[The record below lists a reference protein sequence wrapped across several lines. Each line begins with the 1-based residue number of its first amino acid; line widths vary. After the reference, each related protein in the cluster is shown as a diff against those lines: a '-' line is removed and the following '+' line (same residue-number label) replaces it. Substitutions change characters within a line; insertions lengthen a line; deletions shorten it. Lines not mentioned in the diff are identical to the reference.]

1 MARRGLQV
9 PSRNGSLSRRAL
21 TVGRDNPVF
30 ECTACGQRSQKWLGR
45 CPGCG
50 GWNTFEQVPGELRS
64 EARGRG
70 PEVEPVALSAAELED
85 TQRVATGI
93 AGLDRVLGGGLVP
106 GSVVLVA
113 GEPGVGKSTLLLQA
127 AARRPGLGRV
137 LYVSAEESARQVAL
151 RARRLGCVRDN
162 VLLLAEP
169 SVEAVVATARRL
181 RPALVIVD
189 SVQTMYSE
197 RVPAVSGSVTQ
208 VREVAGQLLELA
220 KRDGPPIILVG
231 HVTKEGLVAGPK
243 ALEHLV
249 DAVLEFSGSSN
260 HPHRILRSTK
270 NRFGSALELA
280 LFAMSDAGLEE
291 IVSPSAV
298 LLADR
303 RAGAPGS
310 AVAVVV
316 EGNTPL
322 LVEVQALVSRSP
334 LGNPRRVVQGMDP
347 GRLSLLL
354 AVLEKR
360 AEGRFG
366 DRDVYVNLV
375 GGVSVEEPALDL
387 AVAAAVMSSALDRA
401 LPDGTAFFGEVGL
414 LGEIRAVSRP
424 SERLREAR
432 ALGFSRCAVPAS
444 VQSAGDRDLEL
455 FPLAD
460 VRELAKLLQGIE
472 S

>member
-1 MARRGLQV
+1 M
-9 PSRNGSLSRRAL
+9 
-21 TVGRDNPVF
+21 GREPAVF

-50 GWNTFEQVPGELRS
+50 GWNTFEQVPAELRH
-64 EARGRG
+64 EARARG
-70 PEVEPVALSAAELED
+70 AAVEPVPLSAAELSD
-85 TQRVATGI
+85 APRVATGI

-106 GSVVLVA
+106 GSVVLLA

-127 AARRPGLGRV
+127 AARRPELGRV
-137 LYVSAEESARQVAL
+137 LYVSAEESAQQVAL
-151 RARRLGCVRDN
+151 RAHRLGCVQDT

-169 SVEAVVATARRL
+169 SVEAAVAAARRL

-220 KRDGPPIILVG
+220 KRDGPPVILVG
-231 HVTKEGLVAGPK
+231 HVTKEGMVAGPK

-249 DAVLEFSGSSN
+249 DAVLEFSGSAN

-280 LFAMSDAGLEE
+280 LFAMSDTGLEE

-303 RAGAPGS
+303 RPGAPGS
-310 AVAVVV
+310 AVAVVL
-316 EGNTPL
+316 EGSTPL
-322 LVEVQALVSRSP
+322 LVEVQALVSRSG
-334 LGNPRRVVQGMDP
+334 LTNPRRVAQGVDP
-347 GRLSLLL
+347 GRLALLL

-360 AEGRFG
+360 AGGRFG
-366 DRDVYVNLV
+366 DRDVFVNLV
-375 GGVSVEEPALDL
+375 GGVSVEEPALDV
-387 AVAAAVMSSALDRA
+387 AVAAAVISSAADRP
-401 LPDGTAFFGEVGL
+401 LPDDLAFFGEVGL

-424 SERLREAR
+424 AERLREAR
-432 ALGFSRCAVPAS
+432 ALGFTRCAVPAS
-444 VQSAGDRDLEL
+444 VQPAGDTEISLL
-455 FPLAD
+455 PLGD
-460 VRELAKLLQGIE
+460 VRELGRLLQALE

>member
-1 MARRGLQV
+1 M
-9 PSRNGSLSRRAL
+9 
-21 TVGRDNPVF
+21 GRDAAVF

-45 CPGCG
+45 CLGCG
-50 GWNTFEQVPGELRS
+50 GWNTLEQVPAEVRS

-70 PEVEPVALSAAELED
+70 PSVEPVALSDAELAD
-85 TQRVATGI
+85 APRVKTGI
-93 AGLDRVLGGGLVP
+93 TGFDRVLGGGLVP
-106 GSVVLVA
+106 GSVILVA

-127 AARRPGLGRV
+127 AARRTELGTV
-137 LYVSAEESARQVAL
+137 LYVSAEESASQVAL
-151 RARRLGCVRDN
+151 RARRLGCVREN

-169 SVEAVVATARRL
+169 SVEAVADAVRRL

-208 VREVAGQLLELA
+208 VREVASQLLEVA
-220 KRDGPPIILVG
+220 KRGGPPVILVG

-249 DAVLEFSGSSN
+249 DAVLEFAGGSN

-270 NRFGSALELA
+270 NRFGSVLELA
-280 LFAMSDAGLEE
+280 LFAMTDAGLEE

-303 RAGAPGS
+303 REGAPGS

-316 EGNTPL
+316 EGSTPL

-334 LGNPRRVVQGMDP
+334 LNNPRRVVQGMDP

-360 AEGRFG
+360 AGGRFG
-366 DRDVYVNLV
+366 DRDVFVNLV

-387 AVAAAVMSSALDRA
+387 AVAAAVISSAADRP
-401 LPDGTAFFGEVGL
+401 LPDATAFFGEVGL

-444 VQSAGDRDLEL
+444 VQTTGEKELEL
-455 FPLAD
+455 LPLTD
-460 VRELAKLLQGIE
+460 VRELAKFLQVIE
-472 S
+472 L